1 MRIVSLVPG
10 ATEALFAS
18 GAGGRVVGVSHECDY
33 PPEVR
38 GLPRL
43 TASAL
48 GDAAG
53 PAAPPAAIDRAVSER
68 FAAGGGLY
76 RLDRERLAAL
86 RPDLVVAQ
94 ALCPVCAVTAE
105 QVAEGADPFAVAG
118 EFEVFSWEASTLGGV
133 LADVRRL
140 GAAAGVATGAER
152 LVAGLE
158 RRLDRVGAAARRRG
172 GPRPRVVALEWLD
185 PPWLGGH
192 WVPEMIALAG
202 GEDPLAEPGAP
213 SRRSSWEEIAAA
225 DPDLI
230 VAMPCGFGEA
240 AAREQVAALAGR
252 PEWESLA
259 ALRDG
264 RVHAVDG
271 GGLFSRP
278 GPRLV
283 DGAERLAAILAF
295 APGPAAPPRG

>member
-1 MRIVSLVPG
+1 VRVVSLVPG
-10 ATEALFAS
+10 ATEALFAC
-18 GAGGRVVGVSHECDY
+18 GAGGRVVGVSHECDH
-33 PPEVR
+33 PPEAR

-48 GDAAG
+48 GDDAG
-53 PAAPPAAIDRAVSER
+53 TGAPPAAIDRAVSER

-76 RLDRERLAAL
+76 TVDRERLAAL

-94 ALCPVCAVTAE
+94 ALCPVCAVTADE
-105 QVAEGADPFAVAG
+105 VTAGSAPFAVRG
-118 EFEVFSWEASTLGGV
+118 VFEVFSWEASTLGTV

-140 GAAAGVATGAER
+140 GAAAGVALGADR
-152 LVAGLE
+152 LAAGLE
-158 RRLDRVGAAARRRG
+158 RRLDRLRETAPRRSGR
-172 GPRPRVVALEWLD
+172 RPRVVALEWLD

-213 SRRSSWEEIAAA
+213 SRRAGWEEIAAA
-225 DPDLI
+225 DPDVLI
-230 VAMPCGFGEA
+230 AMPCGFGEA

-252 PEWESLA
+252 EEWESLA
-259 ALRDG
+259 AVRSG

-283 DGAERLAAILAF
+283 DGAERLAEILATDSPPLR
-295 APGPAAPPRG
+295 PG